1 VSEAFNIIGDVH
13 SNGVVI
19 VGDHASN
26 FIPDDIVF
34 ALDDAQRESHI
45 AWDIGVSGVANI
57 LVSQNG
63 YIAILAGVSRLVVDL
78 NRYPGEE
85 AVVPCASDGVSL
97 HANQISAIERADR
110 LRRYYYPYHT
120 ALADLI
126 HQTSPKL
133 LLSVHS
139 FTPQLSS
146 KPNEQRP
153 WEISVLYNQ
162 DERAAR
168 IAIPA
173 FKAAGFI
180 VGDQLPYSGKQLN
193 ATMNRHGEGN
203 NIPYLGIEMRQD
215 LVGDAHGQARFAS
228 LLAETCQEI
237 TETLG
242 VAP

>member
-1 VSEAFNIIGDVH
+1 VSEAFKVVGDVQT
-13 SNGVVI
+13 NGILI

-26 FIPDDIVF
+26 YLPDDIEF
-34 ALDDAQRESHI
+34 ALDNGQRESHI
-45 AWDIGVSGVANI
+45 AWDIGVSGVANT

-63 YIAILAGVSRLVVDL
+63 YMAILAGVSRLVVDL
-78 NRYPGEE
+78 NRYADED
-85 AVVPCASDGVSL
+85 AVVPSVSDGIYL
-97 HANQISAIERADR
+97 HGNQISNIERAKR
-110 LRRYYYPYHT
+110 LQRYYHPYHT
-120 ALADLI
+120 ALHDI
-126 HQTSPKL
+126 IVQTSPKL
-133 LLSVHS
+133 LLSLHS
-139 FTPQLSS
+139 FTPQLSA
-146 KPNEQRP
+146 KPDEQRP

-173 FKAAGFI
+173 FEKAGLM
-180 VGDQLPYSGKQLN
+180 VGDQVPYSGKELN

-215 LVGDAHGQARFAS
+215 LVGDVRGQARFAS

>member
-1 VSEAFNIIGDVH
+1 MNPFFKVAGNLQTT
-13 SNGVVI
+13 GVLV

-26 FIPDDIVF
+26 YIPDDIEF
-34 ALDDAQRESHI
+34 ALDSMQRESHI
-45 AWDIGVSGVANI
+45 AWDIGVSGVANN

-63 YIAILAGVSRLVVDL
+63 FMAILAGVSRLVVDL
-78 NRYPGEE
+78 NRYADED
-85 AVVPCASDGVSL
+85 AVIPSASDGVPL
-97 HANQISAIERADR
+97 YGNQISEIEREER
-110 LRRYYYPYHT
+110 LRRYYHPYHK
-120 ALADLI
+120 ALEDLI
-126 HQTSPKL
+126 AKASPKL
-133 LLSVHS
+133 LLSIHS

-146 KPNEQRP
+146 KPDEQRP

-162 DERAAR
+162 DDRAAR

-173 FKAAGFI
+173 FEKAGFV
-180 VGDQLPYSGKQLN
+180 VGDQLPYSGEELN

-215 LVGDAHGQARFAS
+215 LVGDAIGQARFAS

-237 TETLG
+237 TEKLG